1 MHAGS
6 RVHLFTAVLLL
17 TACLIGTAAGISLGI
32 DWQQAPPTSSPF
44 AGVAISSD
52 GNTVYGGGN
61 QMLVRNWDGSSS
73 WGGRSGFVA
82 AMSADGS
89 HVVSAL
95 GTSVTMLD
103 STGAMD
109 WTRSMGADCTAVA
122 ISSNGSFVVSA
133 DGQGNMVSWSG
144 NGEFWGRNITPV
156 AKRIAIAPTADLVVA
171 TTESGLQFSTPALN
185 PVWTDNR
192 SGSLDDFIIISAD
205 GSTVITAGGTRLSS
219 HTNTGV
225 LNWQVN
231 VATAAITDIAANS
244 DCSIILVASKDN
256 SVRAVDRYGNVHWTY
271 NTGQWANAVG
281 TSRDGS
287 VIGVGANDGTIFVL
301 DHGGNLLTK
310 RSSDTAI
317 QPRSLAVSWDGTR
330 IAAADQHNLYGYSL
344 IGNTPGDTRSDTTYI
359 MTGLNQATTT
369 ATPAPVS
376 TAPETTEV
384 PPSAGSPAAT
394 VPAPATTHASPA
406 AFWLIVPAAA
416 AALCLRGKR

>member
-1 MHAGS
+1 MYAGP
-6 RVHLFTAVLLL
+6 RVHLFAAVMLL
-17 TACLIGTAAGISLGI
+17 TACLAGTAAGVSLGI

-52 GNTVYGGGN
+52 GNTVFGGGN
-61 QMLVRNWDGSSS
+61 QMLVRSWDGSSS

-95 GTSVTMLD
+95 DTSVVMLD

-109 WTRSMGADCTAVA
+109 WTRTMGAPCTAVA
-122 ISSNGSFVVSA
+122 IASNGSFVVSA

-144 NGEFWGRNITPV
+144 NGEFWGRNVTPV

-171 TTESGLQFSTPALN
+171 TTVSGLQFYTPALD

-256 SVRAVDRYGNVHWTY
+256 KVRAVDRYGIVHWTY
-271 NTGQWANAVG
+271 DTGQWANAVG
-281 TSRDGS
+281 ASRDGS

-301 DHGGNLLTK
+301 DHGGNLLAK

-344 IGNTPGDTRSDTTYI
+344 IGITPGDSRSDTTYI
-359 MTGLNQATTT
+359 TTGLNQVT
-369 ATPAPVS
+369 ATPAPVT
-376 TAPETTEV
+376 TAPV
-384 PPSAGSPAAT
+384 PSQIAGSPAGSLTST
-394 VPAPATTHASPA
+394 VPEPATTHASPA
-406 AFWLIVPAAA
+406 ELWLIVPAGA
-416 AALCLRGKR
+416 AALCLPGKR

>member
-1 MHAGS
+1 MHTGS
-6 RVHLFTAVLLL
+6 RVQPFALALLL

-44 AGVAISSD
+44 AGVAISPD

-61 QMLVRNWDGSSS
+61 QMLVRSWDGSSQ

-95 GTSVTMLD
+95 DSSVVMLD
-103 STGAMD
+103 NTGAVD
-109 WTRSMGADCTAVA
+109 WTRTMGAPCTAVA

-144 NGEFWGRNITPV
+144 DGEFWGRNVTPV

-171 TTESGLQFSTPALN
+171 TTVSGLQFFTPALD

-231 VATAAITDIAANS
+231 IATAAITDIAAS
-244 DCSIILVASKDN
+244 GDCSIILVASKDN
-256 SVRAVDRYGNVHWTY
+256 KVRAVDRYGNVHWTFD
-271 NTGQWANAVG
+271 TGQWANAVG
-281 TSRDGS
+281 ASRDGS

-301 DHGGNLLTK
+301 DHGGNLLTR

-317 QPRSLAVSWDGTR
+317 QQRSLAVSRDGTR
-330 IAAADQHNLYGYSL
+330 IAAADQHTLYGYSL
-344 IGNTPGDTRSDTTYI
+344 VGNTPGDHRSDTTYI

-369 ATPAPVS
+369 APPVPATTAPVPS
-376 TAPETTEV
+376 EL
-384 PPSAGSPAAT
+384 PPSAT
-394 VPAPATTHASPA
+394 VPEPATTHASPA
-406 AFWLIVPAAA
+406 AFWIIIPAVA
-416 AALCLRGKR
+416 AALCLSGKR